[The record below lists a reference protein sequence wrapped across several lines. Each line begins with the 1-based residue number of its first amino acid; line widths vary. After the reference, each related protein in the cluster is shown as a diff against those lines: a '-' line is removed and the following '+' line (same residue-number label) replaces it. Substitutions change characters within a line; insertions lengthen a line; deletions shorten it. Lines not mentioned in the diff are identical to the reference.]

1 MCDLCKAAGVSN
13 PPAEGQ
19 ESSDL
24 DMSRIVKRNEDGTFT
39 LTLTGEQMR
48 NLVLRLAMG
57 QIMMGAR
64 G

>member
-1 MCDLCKAAGVSN
+1 MCDLCKAAGVNN
-13 PPAEGQ
+13 PPMADQ
-19 ESSDL
+19 ESGDL

-48 NLVLRLAMG
+48 NLVVRLAMG
-57 QIMMGAR
+57 QIMMGAS